1 MVYCGKPSKGCSNCR
16 ERKIRCDQRE
26 PGCGQCD
33 KRQQQCPGYRNLVD
47 LMFRDESSHV
57 IKKANAKARSRNSVQ
72 SLDGSASSPSKSA
85 RQPTT
90 LTWSASETTPTPTQR
105 RRQRGDSSSTSST
118 SPTTDSPSDSP
129 PSEFIST
136 FQLSPAPKAEHDITK
151 YIKQEPRTPSI
162 LSAPASLP
170 PPIPCSYSPSFED
183 RGLNLFITRYITVP
197 PKSCQNKFDF
207 VFDFWNPATS
217 AADRANDPVLASL
230 AAVGLL
236 GIAQMTSGQTPL
248 DAARKSYGQA
258 LRLTNAALRNPTEAV
273 KDTTMLSVLVLS
285 IFETM
290 SGHSGRRSLAA
301 WQQHIHGAAALARAR
316 GVAQFR
322 SAAGVR
328 MFMMQCSN
336 TMISCIQNE
345 LPMPQ
350 DLIDLRGQLV
360 DMLGGPS
367 AVPGY
372 EITAPIY
379 KIMQLKHDIKQGIVT
394 DMDEMLNTFNDA
406 EDHFDTATSNFP
418 EDWQYRTVRLTGRLR
433 PGFFNHTCHIYP
445 NIHVADI
452 WNGLRTCRML
462 LLETLCEELNKRF
475 SRVPVPLVPAR
486 YQLEYQKARYK
497 LEKIALAILASAPH
511 HFDII
516 SPSDTLVPIP
526 NTEEACQQIPDS
538 GWDVFLGV
546 SGSPE
551 SANFND
557 EEYDRHPSLS
567 NPMQASTS
575 EAQAERYML
584 LTSVTNGLVWP
595 LYLVGVSSASST
607 QMKVFVVERL
617 YAVYAESGL
626 PQAKKLAD
634 AVANHSQAY
643 NNATKCPKPLKLA
656 KGGCNNHHA
665 KQRQSQRPLVF

>member
-1 MVYCGKPSKGCSNCR
+1 MSRINT
-16 ERKIRCDQRE
+16 CDA
-26 PGCGQCD
+26 
-33 KRQQQCPGYRNLVD
+33 RQIL
-47 LMFRDESSHV
+47 H
-57 IKKANAKARSRNSVQ
+57 ATKARTDFSTNS
-72 SLDGSASSPSKSA
+72 
-85 RQPTT
+85 
-90 LTWSASETTPTPTQR
+90 
-105 RRQRGDSSSTSST
+105 
-118 SPTTDSPSDSP
+118 
-129 PSEFIST
+129 
-136 FQLSPAPKAEHDITK
+136 
-151 YIKQEPRTPSI
+151 
-162 LSAPASLP
+162 
-170 PPIPCSYSPSFED
+170 
-183 RGLNLFITRYITVP
+183 
-197 PKSCQNKFDF
+197 
-207 VFDFWNPATS
+207 VFDFWIPATS

-236 GIAQMTSGQTPL
+236 GIAQMTSGQTLL

-258 LRLTNAALRNPTEAV
+258 LRLTNAALRNPVEAL

-290 SGHSGRRSLAA
+290 SGHPGRRSLAA
-301 WQQHIHGAAALARAR
+301 WQQHIHGAAALARTR

-322 SAAGVR
+322 SSAGVR

-345 LPMPQ
+345 LPMPK
-350 DLIDLRGQLV
+350 DLVDLRNQLV

-379 KIMQLKHDIKQGIVT
+379 KIMQLKYDIKQGIVT
-394 DMDEMLNTFNDA
+394 DMDEMLDTFNDA
-406 EDHFDTATSNFP
+406 EDHFDRATSHFP
-418 EDWQYRTVRLTGRLR
+418 EDWQYKTFRLAERLR
-433 PGFFNHTCHIYP
+433 PGFFSHTCHIYP

-462 LLETLCEELNKRF
+462 ILETLCEELNKRY
-475 SRVPVPLVPAR
+475 SRVPVATVPAR
-486 YQLEYQKARYK
+486 FQLEYQKARFK

-516 SPSDTLVPIP
+516 GPSDTLVPIP
-526 NTEEACQQIPDS
+526 NTEEACQQLPDS
-538 GWDVFLGV
+538 GWNVYLGD
-546 SGSPE
+546 SGSPDPA
-551 SANFND
+551 SAEV

-595 LYLVGVSSASST
+595 LYLVGVSSASSAP
-607 QMKVFVVERL
+607 MRVFVVERL
-617 YAVYAESGL
+617 YAVHAESGL

-634 AVANHSQAY
+634 VVASHSRSDD
-643 NNATKCPKPLKLA
+643 NAPKRSKPSKLA
-656 KGGCNNHHA
+656 KVGCNNHHA
-665 KQRQSQRPLVF
+665 KQRQNQRPLVF